1 MKMDMKVMFYLVCE
15 VEKSFRQFPIFSEEN
30 SYYFTCDISVYSET
44 CVGLYNN
51 NNSIQFNSI
60 QFFIINVP
68 SQQQTPITETA
79 QCVYN
84 IT

>member
-1 MKMDMKVMFYLVCE
+1 MCRV
-15 VEKSFRQFPIFSEEN
+15 N
-30 SYYFTCDISVYSET
+30 SYKAANNN
-44 CVGLYNN
+44 NN

>member
-1 MKMDMKVMFYLVCE
+1 MNIYLKIII
-15 VEKSFRQFPIFSEEN
+15 KSFALYKLKYITYKRN
-30 SYYFTCDISVYSET
+30 SLTAPNEMVSTI
-44 CVGLYNN
+44 
-51 NNSIQFNSI
+51 IQFNSI